1 MQAPDPQLDGAVP
14 QTGEDVAL
22 ILGRSV
28 VLRDPRFARA
38 AARGLLGGP
47 AGTPCLGPFLGALV
61 LPRGLGRPAGGAGI
75 GGVGGKGGLDVHAD
89 CCRAWGGATSLRIL
103 VITVRAAV
111 PANSASGSSTKRCSH
126 TGSTRCLT
134 SSGITSWRPWTSAQ
148 TLTVR

>member
-1 MQAPDPQLDGAVP
+1 MKAPDPQLDGAVT

-89 CCRAWGGATSLRIL
+89 CCRAWGGGTPLRIL
-103 VITVRAAV
+103 VITGRAVVQADSAAGPRTERWSHAG
-111 PANSASGSSTKRCSH
+111 PARRLA
-126 TGSTRCLT
+126 
-134 SSGITSWRPWTSAQ
+134 
-148 TLTVR
+148 

>member
-14 QTGEDVAL
+14 QAGEDVAL

-75 GGVGGKGGLDVHAD
+75 GGVGGVGGVDVYAGF
-89 CCRAWGGATSLRIL
+89 CRDLGGACILLTL
-103 VITVRAAV
+103 VI
-111 PANSASGSSTKRCSH
+111 
-126 TGSTRCLT
+126 
-134 SSGITSWRPWTSAQ
+134 
-148 TLTVR
+148 

>member
-28 VLRDPRFARA
+28 VLRDPRFDRA

-61 LPRGLGRPAGGAGI
+61 LPRGDR
-75 GGVGGKGGLDVHAD
+75 K
-89 CCRAWGGATSLRIL
+89 
-103 VITVRAAV
+103 
-111 PANSASGSSTKRCSH
+111 
-126 TGSTRCLT
+126 STRLNSSHVAISYAVFCLKKKNRNLL
-134 SSGITSWRPWTSAQ
+134 GI
-148 TLTVR
+148 VRKNMAHR